1 VEARDYNRR
10 LFRSTPAFAV
20 GCSMKRFSSL
30 GRAAAAPF
38 MANGKSASMHQ
49 GLRALSLITGMN
61 QSVRALLAG
70 TARACALG
78 FICAAAS
85 VSSAQ
90 MRIDVTGVGAALT
103 PIAIADFQ
111 QSDPRLK
118 QQVAQIIRSNFSGS
132 GLFRLVD
139 SGGLALGSST
149 PIDHVAL
156 RNLGADWAVGGA
168 ANRFANGQVDIS
180 YRLTDAVRRQ
190 EVVEGKVT
198 VRSEADLRLGA
209 HRVSD
214 LIYERITGNKGIFAT
229 RIAFV
234 TRQGERYRLIVSDW
248 DGGSPVV
255 ILTSAEPIISP
266 SWSPDGMRLAY
277 VSFEDRKPVVYV
289 QTLEDGKRQAVANF
303 RGSNSAPAWS
313 PDGSTLAVALTR
325 DGLSQIYLIPSMG
338 GRAPSRLTSSSAID
352 TEPVYSPDGRF
363 IYFTSDRG
371 GSPQIYR
378 IEAQGG
384 AVNRVTFGSPYNV
397 SPRISPDGRLLA
409 YVSRRD
415 GKYLVV
421 VRDLASG
428 SDRVLSDGGTE
439 ESPSFAP
446 NSRWVMYATR
456 SRGRDSLVAAT
467 VDGRQKL
474 RLSSSAA
481 DIREP
486 TWGPLQR

>member
-1 VEARDYNRR
+1 MM
-10 LFRSTPAFAV
+10 SFA
-20 GCSMKRFSSL
+20 SRAERFS
-30 GRAAAAPF
+30 AAGAAL
-38 MANGKSASMHQ
+38 A
-49 GLRALSLITGMN
+49 ALKAG
-61 QSVRALLAG
+61 SVLLCLLAG
-70 TARACALG
+70 A
-78 FICAAAS
+78 
-85 VSSAQ
+85 VSGQ

-103 PIAIADFQ
+103 PITIGDFQ
-111 QSDPRLK
+111 QQDPRLK
-118 QQVAQIIRSNFSGS
+118 QQVAQIIRSNLSGS
-132 GLFRLVD
+132 GLFRVVD
-139 SGGLALGSST
+139 SGGLALAGSGQV
-149 PIDHVAL
+149 DHAAL
-156 RNLGADWAVGGA
+156 RSLGVDWAVGGVA
-168 ANRFANGQVDIS
+168 TRFANGQVDIR
-180 YRLTDAVRRQ
+180 YRLTDSVRRQ

-198 VRSEADLRLGA
+198 VDSDADLRLGA

-234 TRQGERYRLIVSDW
+234 TKQGDRYRLIVSDW
-248 DGGSPVV
+248 DGGSPIV
-255 ILTSAEPIISP
+255 ILTSIEPIISP
-266 SWSPDGMRLAY
+266 SWSPDGTRLAY

-289 QTLEDGKRQAVANF
+289 QMLEDGRRIAVANF

-338 GRAPSRLTSSSAID
+338 GRQPSRLTSSSAID

-378 IEAQGG
+378 VEAQGG
-384 AVNRVTFGSPYNV
+384 TVSRVTFGSPYNV

-421 VRDLASG
+421 VRDLATN
-428 SDRVLSDGGTE
+428 SDRILSDGGTE